1 VSLSP
6 PEAVY
11 PRGFTYRI
19 AAALLAA
26 VLLVLLYHFRH
37 DLGTGGAWGLT
48 AATVLALVLFWRH
61 EAGKAV
67 QIHAEGV
74 VLRSGRSS
82 RRMRWESVKEVR
94 YRAFLS
100 HGGGILG
107 LFLHTL
113 LGRLSRRADPV
124 DERAVSIHCVLRAD
138 GEPPLVITSGWSRAG
153 GAVEK
158 ILERVNPR
166 LLEAALDQVRTV
178 GRAEFGPVLIQHDSI
193 ARGNRIIRFAEIASC
208 GLESGRFF
216 VKKQGAWLSVI
227 QVPVAKIPNV
237 FVLME
242 LLRHLGVPGLRRGD
256 LGSATSG
263 A

>member
-1 VSLSP
+1 
-6 PEAVY
+6 
-11 PRGFTYRI
+11 
-19 AAALLAA
+19 
-26 VLLVLLYHFRH
+26 
-37 DLGTGGAWGLT
+37 
-48 AATVLALVLFWRH
+48 
-61 EAGKAV
+61 
-67 QIHAEGV
+67 
-74 VLRSGRSS
+74 
-82 RRMRWESVKEVR
+82 
-94 YRAFLS
+94 
-100 HGGGILG
+100 
-107 LFLHTL
+107 
-113 LGRLSRRADPV
+113 
-124 DERAVSIHCVLRAD
+124 
-138 GEPPLVITSGWSRAG
+138 
-153 GAVEK
+153 
-158 ILERVNPR
+158 VNPR

-178 GRAEFGPVLIQHDSI
+178 GRAEFGPILIQHDSI